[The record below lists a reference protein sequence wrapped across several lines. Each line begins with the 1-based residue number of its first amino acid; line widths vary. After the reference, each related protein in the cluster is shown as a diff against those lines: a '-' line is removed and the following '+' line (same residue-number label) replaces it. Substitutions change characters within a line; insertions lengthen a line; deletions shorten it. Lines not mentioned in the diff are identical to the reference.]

1 MNLEHAFQTLCATWP
16 EMAAFAGA
24 LEAPQ
29 PLTSLAPGRAQE
41 RIGSIRAMADEA
53 TGLDAT
59 LLRRAADCFTHLYES
74 GRWKKNPDVLSELG
88 AMFLREALVAA
99 EQPLS
104 KELLDAWF
112 TSMPRALP
120 PGREGRDSP
129 DPRAIELAREACQGL
144 REQVDAL
151 ADVVSVHALQAAL
164 LALAEH
170 QAWLD
175 SLEPG
180 VPPGPLGPEALKQL
194 LHARAIEASPDEI
207 ADEADAEISSLR
219 SALAKLPEPAPQD
232 FPPDVLRDALRT
244 ELELT
249 EGVWKL
255 AELPASGARFEVL
268 AVPPGLDSSIPHA
281 AVFTARP
288 LRPDEPALVVVSAE
302 SMLLRDPGR
311 RLLLAVHEGGPGH
324 ALQAARANAANRPWR
339 AVDLCPIPGLGA
351 GLFAGELMEGWAH
364 FAESR
369 YGELFPG
376 DPLISRAVKR
386 EALWRV
392 VRARADVGYA
402 RGELDAN
409 AAARLLVEQAGLS
422 ERDALAEVD
431 DFRLNPT
438 YGLSYFWGKR
448 ELRSLRANSKL
459 PEPKLYAKLLD
470 LGLCPLAL
478 SRDALSVYVR

>member
-1 MNLEHAFQTLCATWP
+1 MSLEFGFQTLCDLWP
-16 EMAAFAGA
+16 ELAAFAGA
-24 LEAPQ
+24 PEAR
-29 PLTSLAPGRAQE
+29 PLSSLAPGLAQE
-41 RIGSIRAMADEA
+41 RIASIRALARDA

-59 LLRRAADCFTHLYES
+59 LVTRAADCFAHLFES

-88 AMFLREALVAA
+88 ALLLREALVAESEPGA
-99 EQPLS
+99 
-104 KELLDAWF
+104 KETLDAWL
-112 TSMPRALP
+112 TSLPRVLP

-129 DPRAIELAREACQGL
+129 DPRALELARDACQGL

-175 SLEPG
+175 ALRPGSSL
-180 VPPGPLGPEALKQL
+180 GPLGREALEQL
-194 LHARAIEASPDEI
+194 LHARAIDALPDEI
-207 ADEADAEISSLR
+207 AEEADAEIARLR
-219 SALAKLPEPAPQD
+219 DALAKSSEPQPQD

-255 AELPASGARFEVL
+255 AGLPASGARFEVL
-268 AVPPGLDSSIPHA
+268 AVPPGLESSIPNA

-288 LRPDEPALVVVSAE
+288 LRPDEPSLVVVNAASP
-302 SMLLRDPGR
+302 LLRDPGR

-364 FAESR
+364 FAEAR
-369 YGELFPG
+369 YAELFPD

-386 EALWRV
+386 EALWRA
-392 VRARADVGYA
+392 VRARADIGYA

-409 AAARLLVEQAGLS
+409 AAARLLVEKAGLT

-448 ELRSLRANSKL
+448 ELRRLRAESKL
-459 PEPKLYAKLLD
+459 PEAKLYARLLD
-470 LGLCPLAL
+470 EGLCPLAL
-478 SRDALSVYVR
+478 SGGGR